1 VRPLIVD
8 LGRDYRGGQHQALL
22 LLQGLRERGHAPELI
37 AVRNSTLA
45 ARAAEMGAPVY
56 PVGPAR
62 RRMNAAWLI
71 RRFVRGGR
79 FDLVHANE
87 PHALT
92 AAWLA
97 RAHRFV
103 PVVASRRVTL
113 PLARS
118 YFSLARYRA
127 AARIIAV
134 SEFVKQTVLQSGLA
148 PGRVAVIFDG
158 VQIPAEISESERDA
172 ARTQFGISPEAR
184 VAGYIAAFVPQK
196 RHAFLLEA
204 FATLISQLPAS
215 VLLLRG
221 EGPELSRLQAR
232 ARELQIVESVKF
244 LTPDVP
250 IDAAFAAMDVFAF
263 PAMGEA
269 LGTALLAAM
278 AHALPVAAID
288 SGGVSEVVASGKNG
302 VTLKNPDAGA
312 FGQAI
317 AQLLSQP
324 DDATR
329 LGMSGRETVIAN
341 FSADRMVDG
350 TLSLYGQLT
359 QTSTG

>member
-22 LLQGLRERGHAPELI
+22 LLQGLRERGHTPELI

-45 ARAAEMGAPVY
+45 VRAADIGAPVH
-56 PVGPAR
+56 PVGLTR
-62 RRMNAAWLI
+62 RRMNAAWLV
-71 RRFVRGGR
+71 RRFVRGGGV
-79 FDLVHANE
+79 DLVHANE

-103 PVVASRRVTL
+103 PMVASRRVTL
-113 PLARS
+113 PLARG

-158 VQIPAEISESERDA
+158 VQIPPEISVSERHS
-172 ARTQFGISPEAR
+172 ARTQCGISPEAR
-184 VAGYIAAFVPQK
+184 VVGYIAAFVPQK

-204 FATLISQLPAS
+204 FARVIPQFPGGVFLA
-215 VLLLRG
+215 RG
-221 EGPELSRLQAR
+221 EGPELPRLQAR
-232 ARELQIVESVKF
+232 TRELQIVDSVKF
-244 LTPDVP
+244 LTPDIP
-250 IDAAFAAMDVFAF
+250 IHTAFAAMDVFAF
-263 PAMGEA
+263 PATGEA
-269 LGTALLAAM
+269 LGSALLAAM
-278 AHALPVAAID
+278 AQALPVAAID
-288 SGGVSEVVASGKNG
+288 SGGVSEVVENGKNG
-302 VTLKNPDAGA
+302 VTLKNPDPSA
-312 FGQAI
+312 FGQAL

-324 DDATR
+324 DDAGR
-329 LGMSGRETVIAN
+329 LGKAARETVVKD
-341 FSADRMVDG
+341 FSADRMVDE
-350 TLSLYGQLT
+350 TLNLYEQLM